1 MSLARYTAVQNAASP
16 REIELRAFRYV
27 NGMLAAAGNAAGRAT
42 ALGKTHQLWSLLLAD
57 LMLPGNALP
66 GELKGRIVSLGL
78 WAQREAAARLDD
90 GASLAPLM
98 ELHRDMIEGLEAQAG
113 LGYGAP
119 SFIAGAA

>member
-27 NGMLAAAGNAAGRAT
+27 NGLLAAAGDTAARAM
-42 ALGKTHQLWSLLLAD
+42 ALNKTHQLWSLLLAD

-66 GELKGRIVSLGL
+66 ADLKGRLISLGL

-90 GASLAPLM
+90 AGGLAPLI
-98 ELHRDMIEGLEAQAG
+98 ELHRDMIAGLEAQAG
-113 LGYGAP
+113 IVAP
-119 SFIAGAA
+119 APAFAVGAA